1 MLIVVYGNVYTD
13 RIQYIRPK
21 AIEVVSEKIA
31 TDFFGRAVVA
41 KQQDTDMDT
50 TTGMLL
56 QPRHY
61 Q

>member
-1 MLIVVYGNVYTD
+1 MHGNLYID
-13 RIQYIRPK
+13 HIQYVRPK

-41 KQQDTDMDT
+41 KQQDIDMDT
-50 TTGMLL
+50 TTGMFL
-56 QPRHY
+56 QPRYY